1 MTAGSAP
8 TDLPSDSRLS
18 VFLSYAV
25 LLAGIGAGIAS
36 AYIVITTYSPLPHWD
51 EWALFDHLATGNASL
66 SWLWAQHNE
75 HRILVPKLFFLLDL
89 YFFRGTQAFLL
100 TSIFFIQLLQTALLS
115 FSLWTLGGMR
125 GSAWRTG
132 TGLIAYCILCPTQQE
147 NLIWGFQLQFVL
159 PAAMATLAV
168 LTLLLYYRKPHAW
181 LLALSIF
188 AATIATWSLANGML
202 LWPLLLLAALLLQK
216 SGLGSAG
223 LQACVPGR
231 EPKTLSPLRS
241 STSTAKEELSGT
253 SHRGPEG
260 PHYPSQNC
268 RAVIPAILLFAA
280 ANIALYLYH
289 YHRPGPS
296 AEFPGLLLAA
306 DRTLHY
312 VAVYFGSTFVRHS
325 SGWIPLLAGTA
336 GLWVAVVII
345 IRVLP
350 QRGTSSLLQLE
361 LSLLMLLCI
370 ATAFITASGRLHL
383 GLEQATASRYQTFAL
398 LFWCSLGLAILFP
411 LQQHRVPRS
420 VIPSLPERSEGKSRD
435 LLFSNSFGPG
445 RGSSH
450 NDQQPG
456 FLKLNVFSAFLLLL
470 MVGFATQVR
479 LPLIDAQWRQ
489 LRLKRISLSLL
500 TGVHDPAALADAYPD
515 PQAVLRAAQYMKDNR
530 LSIFAGDLYAQLGQP
545 FDATY
550 HVRPAT
556 DCSGYVSSTQ
566 LLPAD
571 DGPGLRIT
579 GFAWD
584 KQSNRPAR
592 DIVAVANDRISGY
605 GTSVSIPQDL
615 SAARPNS
622 DPGRFGWVAYVRD
635 IPHPGSIQLYAVV
648 GRDSADACL
657 IAEARP

>member
-18 VFLSYAV
+18 VWLSYAV

-75 HRILVPKLFFLLDL
+75 HRILVPKLLFLLDL

-115 FSLWTLGGMR
+115 FSLWTLGGLR

-181 LLALSIF
+181 LLALSIL

-202 LWPLLLLAALLLQK
+202 LWPLLLIGALLLQK

-241 STSTAKEELSGT
+241 STSTAKEELSGA

-280 ANIALYLYH
+280 ANIALYLYR

-336 GLWVAVVII
+336 GLWVAVAIM
-345 IRVLP
+345 IRTLP

-370 ATAFITASGRLHL
+370 ATAFLTASGRLHL

-398 LFWCSLGLAILFP
+398 LFWCSLGLAILCF
-411 LQQHRVPRS
+411 LQKHLAQLCPVS
-420 VIPSLPERSEGKSRD
+420 
-435 LLFSNSFGPG
+435 
-445 RGSSH
+445 
-450 NDQQPG
+450 G
-456 FLKLNVFSAFLLLL
+456 FLLVL
-470 MVGFATQVR
+470 MLGFATQVR

-489 LRLKRISLSLL
+489 LRLKRIS
-500 TGVHDPAALADAYPD
+500 T
-515 PQAVLRAAQYMKDNR
+515 
-530 LSIFAGDLYAQLGQP
+530 I
-545 FDATY
+545 
-550 HVRPAT
+550 
-556 DCSGYVSSTQ
+556 
-566 LLPAD
+566 
-571 DGPGLRIT
+571 
-579 GFAWD
+579 
-584 KQSNRPAR
+584 
-592 DIVAVANDRISGY
+592 
-605 GTSVSIPQDL
+605 
-615 SAARPNS
+615 
-622 DPGRFGWVAYVRD
+622 
-635 IPHPGSIQLYAVV
+635 
-648 GRDSADACL
+648 SADW
-657 IAEARP
+657 RS